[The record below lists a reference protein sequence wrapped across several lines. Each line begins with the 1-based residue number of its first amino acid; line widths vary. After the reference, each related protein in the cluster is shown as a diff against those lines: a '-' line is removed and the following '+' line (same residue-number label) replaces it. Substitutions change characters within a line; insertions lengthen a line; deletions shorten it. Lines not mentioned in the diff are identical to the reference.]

1 MRFKSLIYILG
12 AIALAS
18 CESLVTEIP
27 QSKLPSIASKL
38 VVNSYI
44 SPQTAKTV
52 VVVTESIPLYGE
64 TTSSDKV
71 ISNAIVRLSD
81 GVKEITM
88 PYDTAAKVYSVT
100 QAQFPIKATQTYKL
114 TVSDAKRSV
123 NATCTV
129 PAKLVTIQSYVIDTA
144 NVREVEGRDTAL
156 TLKMTW
162 VDIQSEKN
170 FYRARGFTEVEYSVL
185 QVNANKEMTEKRVA
199 GRFNFDWDDNTG
211 RSNYQ
216 NDLNLDGAVFTS
228 PLGRA
233 TLPTSLLYYTPD
245 GKPVYAKQKVKVLS
259 LTMEVLNC
267 DQSYYD
273 YHRSLDLNRNTDN
286 PFAEPS
292 LVFTNINGGLGCF
305 AAYNSRM
312 IVYKPK

>member
-1 MRFKSLIYILG
+1 MRFKNLIRIICLV
-12 AIALAS
+12 ALTS
-18 CESLVTEIP
+18 CETLVTEIP

-44 SPQTAKTV
+44 SPQTAKTI

-64 TTSSDKV
+64 TISADK
-71 ISNAIVRLSD
+71 IITNALVKLSD

-88 PYDTAAKVYSVT
+88 PYDTAAKVYSIT

-114 TVSDAKRSV
+114 TVSDATRSV

-129 PAKLVTIQSYVIDTA
+129 PANLATIQSYVIDTA
-144 NVREVEGRDTAL
+144 TIREIDGRDTAL

-162 VDIQSEKN
+162 VDIKNEKN
-170 FYRARGFTEVEYSVL
+170 FYRARAFTEVEYSVL
-185 QVNANKEMTEKRVA
+185 QVNANKEMTEKRVK

-216 NDLNLDGAVFTS
+216 NDVNLDGANFTS
-228 PLGRA
+228 PLGKA

-245 GKPVYAKQKVKVLS
+245 SKPVYAKQKVKVLS
-259 LTMEVLNC
+259 ITMEVLNC
-267 DQSYYD
+267 DQPYYD
-273 YHRSLDLNRNTDN
+273 YHRSLDLNRNSDN

-305 AAYNSRM
+305 AAYNSRL
-312 IVYKPK
+312 IVYKP